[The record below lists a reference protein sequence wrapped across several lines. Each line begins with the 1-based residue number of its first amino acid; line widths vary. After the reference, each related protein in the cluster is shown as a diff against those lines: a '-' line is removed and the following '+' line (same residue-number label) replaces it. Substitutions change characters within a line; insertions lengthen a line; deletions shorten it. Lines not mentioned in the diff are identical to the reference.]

1 MAARRF
7 HSQLASTRP
16 LPVTS
21 RLRRPSNTLAPF
33 PTWRRHNSDL
43 AVSGEEPEKPQ
54 DLQPAYQL
62 TFTCRPCQTR
72 SAHRVTKQGYHH
84 GTTLITCPSC
94 KARHLISDHLK
105 IFSDKRVT
113 LEDILEKKLENGK
126 TLGDLMKKGK
136 LGIRQGAIVGNEG
149 EEDFEF
155 WEDGTETVHEKA
167 P

>member
-1 MAARRF
+1 M
-7 HSQLASTRP
+7 
-16 LPVTS
+16 
-21 RLRRPSNTLAPF
+21 
-33 PTWRRHNSDL
+33 
-43 AVSGEEPEKPQ
+43 
-54 DLQPAYQL
+54 
-62 TFTCRPCQTR
+62 
-72 SAHRVTKQGYHH
+72 
-84 GTTLITCPSC
+84 
-94 KARHLISDHLK
+94 
-105 IFSDKRVT
+105 T